1 MSIAIADENFFN
13 KGLKLFKDKKYED
26 ARFMFERGIVFNPK
40 DSNSYL
46 YLAKIYNI
54 QEDQDKEEKNL
65 EATLLIEP
73 NNEEAI
79 LMSMKI
85 ALERSNYSKVKDLS
99 NTFSKVCKKLC
110 NENKE
115 ILDTLANIEPKKMSL
130 DKNLNKIL
138 IIDFGSQFTQL
149 IARRIRESGVYSEI
163 ISHKKVKNKNID
175 NSIKGIILSGGP
187 LNVYQINKYSFD
199 KRIIENQ
206 IPVLGI
212 CFGHQILSKLNG
224 GRVKQSKYREFGLA
238 NIRKKRESILT
249 KNFFNKKN
257 INKVWMSHADQVSK
271 LPKNF
276 NVIASSQN
284 SKFAIIENKKKN
296 FYGVQFHPEVTHT
309 ENGKKLIN
317 NFIFLICKIKRNWSS
332 KDQKIKLI
340 KDVQNLV
347 GKNKVICALSGGVDS
362 SVVAQL
368 LNKAIGKNLFCIFV
382 NTGLLRK
389 NEEIQVVKTFKKK
402 LKINLIYVNAENE
415 FLRKLN
421 NVSDPEKKRKII
433 GNLFIKI
440 FERYAKRI
448 KNVKFLAQGT
458 LYPDLIESK
467 SVTGSQTSKIKS
479 HHNVGGLPKKMKLKL
494 VEPLKFLFKDE
505 VRKLGLELKLSK
517 EIISRHPFPGPGLA
531 IRMPGI
537 ITKEKIKILKE
548 ADNYFIQA
556 LREHNLYNKIW
567 QAYAALLP
575 VKTVGV
581 MGDNRTYEYLCL
593 LRAITSEDGMT
604 ADFYDFKKSFI
615 QMISNKI
622 VNSIR
627 GVNRVVYDVT
637 SKPPSTIELE

>member
-1 MSIAIADENFFN
+1 
-13 KGLKLFKDKKYED
+13 
-26 ARFMFERGIVFNPK
+26 
-40 DSNSYL
+40 
-46 YLAKIYNI
+46 
-54 QEDQDKEEKNL
+54 
-65 EATLLIEP
+65 
-73 NNEEAI
+73 
-79 LMSMKI
+79 
-85 ALERSNYSKVKDLS
+85 
-99 NTFSKVCKKLC
+99 
-110 NENKE
+110 
-115 ILDTLANIEPKKMSL
+115 MSL
-130 DKNLNKIL
+130 DLGLNKIL

-149 IARRIRESGVYSEI
+149 IARRIRELGTFSEI
-163 ISHKKVKNKNID
+163 VSHKKIKKKDIN

-187 LNVYQINKYSFD
+187 LNVYEIRKYSFD
-199 KRIIENQ
+199 KEIIQNG

-212 CFGHQILSKLNG
+212 CFGHQVLSKLNG
-224 GRVKQSKYREFGLA
+224 GKVKQSKHREFGLA
-238 NIRKKRESILT
+238 NIKKRKNSLLT
-249 KNFFNKKN
+249 KNFFNKNKM
-257 INKVWMSHADQVSK
+257 IKVWMSHADQVSK

-284 SKFAIIENKKKN
+284 SKFAIVENKSKR

-309 ENGKKLIN
+309 ENGKKLIS
-317 NFIFLICKIKRNWSS
+317 NFIFLICGVKRNWST
-332 KDQKIKLI
+332 KDQKKKLI
-340 KDVQNLV
+340 KDVKDEV
-347 GKNKVICALSGGVDS
+347 GGNKVICALSGGVDS

-368 LNKAIGKNLFCIFV
+368 LNKAIGKKLYCIFV

-389 NEEIQVVKTFKKK
+389 NEEIQVVETFKKR
-402 LKINLIYVNAENE
+402 LKINLIYVDAKKE
-415 FLRKLN
+415 FIKKLA

-440 FERYAKRI
+440 FERYAKKI
-448 KNVKFLAQGT
+448 KDVKFLAQGT
-458 LYPDLIESK
+458 LYPDLIESR

-479 HHNVGGLPKKMKLKL
+479 HHNVGGLPKMMKLKL

-505 VRKLGLELKLSK
+505 VRKLGLELNLSK

-531 IRMPGI
+531 IRMPGL
-537 ITKEKIKILKE
+537 ITREKINILREADYYFIRALKE
-548 ADNYFIQA
+548 N
-556 LREHNLYNKIW
+556 NLYHKIW

-604 ADFYDFKKSFI
+604 ADFYDFKKPFI

-627 GVNRVVYDVT
+627 GINRVVYDIT

>member
-1 MSIAIADENFFN
+1 
-13 KGLKLFKDKKYED
+13 
-26 ARFMFERGIVFNPK
+26 
-40 DSNSYL
+40 
-46 YLAKIYNI
+46 
-54 QEDQDKEEKNL
+54 
-65 EATLLIEP
+65 
-73 NNEEAI
+73 
-79 LMSMKI
+79 
-85 ALERSNYSKVKDLS
+85 
-99 NTFSKVCKKLC
+99 
-110 NENKE
+110 
-115 ILDTLANIEPKKMSL
+115 MSL

-238 NIRKKRESILT
+238 NIHKKRESILT

-368 LNKAIGKNLFCIFV
+368 LNKAIGKKLFCIFV

-537 ITKEKIKILKE
+537 ITKEKMKILKE

>member
-1 MSIAIADENFFN
+1 
-13 KGLKLFKDKKYED
+13 
-26 ARFMFERGIVFNPK
+26 
-40 DSNSYL
+40 
-46 YLAKIYNI
+46 
-54 QEDQDKEEKNL
+54 
-65 EATLLIEP
+65 
-73 NNEEAI
+73 
-79 LMSMKI
+79 
-85 ALERSNYSKVKDLS
+85 
-99 NTFSKVCKKLC
+99 
-110 NENKE
+110 
-115 ILDTLANIEPKKMSL
+115 MSL
-130 DKNLNKIL
+130 DQNLNKIL

-149 IARRIRESGVYSEI
+149 IARRIRELGVFSEI
-163 ISHKKVKNKNID
+163 ISHKKIKLKDID
-175 NSIKGIILSGGP
+175 QTIKGIILSGGP

-199 KRIIENQ
+199 KKIINLD
-206 IPVLGI
+206 IPILGI

-224 GRVKQSKYREFGLA
+224 GRVKQSKHREFGLA
-238 NIRKKRESILT
+238 NIYKKNESLLI
-249 KNFFNKKN
+249 KNFFNKQKSK
-257 INKVWMSHADQVSK
+257 KVWMSHADQVSK

-276 NVIASSQN
+276 KVIASSTN
-284 SKFAIIENKKKN
+284 SKFAIVENKLKK
-296 FYGVQFHPEVTHT
+296 FYGIQFHPEVTHT
-309 ENGKKLIN
+309 ENGKKLIS

-332 KDQKIKLI
+332 KDQKIQLI
-340 KDVQNLV
+340 KEVKDQV
-347 GKNKVICALSGGVDS
+347 GSEKVICALSGGVDS

-368 LNKAIGKNLFCIFV
+368 LNKAIGKKLYCIFV

-389 NEEIQVVKTFKKK
+389 NEEVQVVQTFKKR
-402 LKINLIYVNAENE
+402 LKMNLIYVNAEKE
-415 FLRKLN
+415 FLKKLN

-440 FERYAKRI
+440 FERYAKKI

-505 VRKLGLELKLSK
+505 VRKLGLELNLSK
-517 EIISRHPFPGPGLA
+517 DIISRHPFPGPGLA
-531 IRMPGI
+531 IRMPGL
-537 ITKEKIKILKE
+537 ITNDKIKILKE
-548 ADNYFIQA
+548 ADYYFIQA
-556 LREHNLYNKIW
+556 LKDHGLYHKIW

-604 ADFYDFKKSFI
+604 ADFYEFKKSF
-615 QMISNKI
+615 METISNQI

-627 GVNRVVYDVT
+627 GINRVVYDIT

>member
-1 MSIAIADENFFN
+1 
-13 KGLKLFKDKKYED
+13 
-26 ARFMFERGIVFNPK
+26 
-40 DSNSYL
+40 
-46 YLAKIYNI
+46 
-54 QEDQDKEEKNL
+54 
-65 EATLLIEP
+65 
-73 NNEEAI
+73 
-79 LMSMKI
+79 
-85 ALERSNYSKVKDLS
+85 
-99 NTFSKVCKKLC
+99 
-110 NENKE
+110 
-115 ILDTLANIEPKKMSL
+115 MSL
-130 DKNLNKIL
+130 DQSLNKIL

-149 IARRIRESGVYSEI
+149 IARRIRELGVFSEI
-163 ISHKKVKNKNID
+163 ISHKKIKNKNID

-187 LNVYQINKYSFD
+187 LNVYEINKYSFD
-199 KRIIENQ
+199 KKIIKNG

-224 GRVKQSKYREFGLA
+224 GRVKQSKHREFGLT
-238 NIRKKRESILT
+238 NIYKKKDSLLI
-249 KNFFNKKN
+249 KKFFNNKKF
-257 INKVWMSHADQVSK
+257 IKVWMSHADQVSK

-276 NVIASSQN
+276 KVIASSKN
-284 SKFAIIENKKKN
+284 SKFAIVENKSKK

-309 ENGKKLIN
+309 ENGKKLIS
-317 NFIFLICKIKRNWSS
+317 NFIFLICGIKKNWSL
-332 KDQKIKLI
+332 KDQKMKLI
-340 KDVQNLV
+340 KDVRDQV
-347 GKNKVICALSGGVDS
+347 GENKVICALSGGVDS

-368 LNKAIGKNLFCIFV
+368 LNKAIGKKLYCIFV

-389 NEEIQVVKTFKKK
+389 NEEKQVVETFKKR
-402 LKINLIYVNAENE
+402 LKINLIYVNAEKE
-415 FLRKLN
+415 FIKKLT

-440 FERYAKRI
+440 FEIYAKKI

-494 VEPLKFLFKDE
+494 LEPLKFLFKDE
-505 VRKLGLELKLSK
+505 VRKLGLELNLSK

-537 ITKEKIKILKE
+537 ITKEKISILKE
-548 ADNYFIQA
+548 ADHYFIQS
-556 LREHNLYNKIW
+556 LKEHGLYNKIW

-593 LRAITSEDGMT
+593 LRAITSKDGMT
-604 ADFYDFKKSFI
+604 ADFYEFKKSFI
-615 QMISNKI
+615 QIISNKI

-627 GVNRVVYDVT
+627 GINRVVYDIT

>member
-1 MSIAIADENFFN
+1 
-13 KGLKLFKDKKYED
+13 
-26 ARFMFERGIVFNPK
+26 
-40 DSNSYL
+40 
-46 YLAKIYNI
+46 
-54 QEDQDKEEKNL
+54 
-65 EATLLIEP
+65 
-73 NNEEAI
+73 
-79 LMSMKI
+79 
-85 ALERSNYSKVKDLS
+85 
-99 NTFSKVCKKLC
+99 
-110 NENKE
+110 
-115 ILDTLANIEPKKMSL
+115 MSL
-130 DKNLNKIL
+130 DQSLKKIL

-149 IARRIRESGVYSEI
+149 IARRIREFGVFSEI
-163 ISHKKVKNKNID
+163 VSHKKIKNKDIN

-187 LNVYQINKYSFD
+187 LNVYEIKKYSFD
-199 KRIIENQ
+199 NKIIENG

-224 GRVKQSKYREFGLA
+224 GKVKKSKHREFGLA
-238 NIRKKRESILT
+238 NIHKKNNSLLT
-249 KNFFNKKN
+249 YNFFKKKKLL
-257 INKVWMSHADQVSK
+257 KVWMSHADQVSK

-276 NVIASSQN
+276 KVIASSQN
-284 SKFAIIENKKKN
+284 SKFAIVENKSKN

-317 NFIFLICKIKRNWSS
+317 NFIFKICKINKNWSS

-340 KDVQNLV
+340 KEVRNQV

-368 LNKAIGKNLFCIFV
+368 LNKAIGKKLYCIFV

-389 NEEIQVVKTFKKK
+389 NEVKQVIETFKKR
-402 LKINLIYVNAENE
+402 LKINLIYVNAEKE
-415 FLRKLN
+415 FLTRLTN
-421 NVSDPEKKRKII
+421 ISDPEKKRKII

-440 FERYAKRI
+440 FERYAKKI
-448 KNVKFLAQGT
+448 KNVKYLAQGT

-505 VRKLGLELKLSK
+505 VRKLGLELNLNK

-537 ITKEKIKILKE
+537 ITKEKINILKE
-548 ADNYFIQA
+548 ADYYFIKA
-556 LREHNLYNKIW
+556 LKEEGLYDKIW

-604 ADFYDFKKSFI
+604 ADFYEFKKSFS

-627 GVNRVVYDVT
+627 GINRVVYDIT

>member
-1 MSIAIADENFFN
+1 
-13 KGLKLFKDKKYED
+13 
-26 ARFMFERGIVFNPK
+26 
-40 DSNSYL
+40 
-46 YLAKIYNI
+46 
-54 QEDQDKEEKNL
+54 
-65 EATLLIEP
+65 
-73 NNEEAI
+73 
-79 LMSMKI
+79 
-85 ALERSNYSKVKDLS
+85 
-99 NTFSKVCKKLC
+99 
-110 NENKE
+110 
-115 ILDTLANIEPKKMSL
+115 MSL
-130 DKNLNKIL
+130 DQTLNKIL

-149 IARRIRESGVYSEI
+149 IARRIRELGVFSKI
-163 ISHKKVKNKNID
+163 LSHKKIKNKDID
-175 NSIKGIILSGGP
+175 VSIKGIILSGGP
-187 LNVYQINKYSFD
+187 LNVYEINKYSFD
-199 KRIIENQ
+199 EKIIENG
-206 IPVLGI
+206 IPILGI
-212 CFGHQILSKLNG
+212 CFGHQVLSKING
-224 GRVKQSKYREFGLA
+224 GKVKQSKHREFGLA
-238 NIRKKRESILT
+238 NIYKKNDSLLT
-249 KNFFNKKN
+249 KNFFSGKRLT
-257 INKVWMSHADQVSK
+257 KVWMSHADQVIK
-271 LPKNF
+271 IPKGF
-276 NVIASSQN
+276 NIIASSQN
-284 SKFAIIENKKKN
+284 SKFAIIENKSKK

-309 ENGKKLIN
+309 ENGKKIIS
-317 NFIFLICKIKRNWSS
+317 NFIFSICKSKKNLSS

-340 KDVQNLV
+340 KDVRTLI

-368 LNKAIGKNLFCIFV
+368 LNKAIGKRLYCIFV

-389 NEEIQVVKTFKKK
+389 NEEKQVVNTFKKK
-402 LKINLIYVNAENE
+402 LKMNLIYVNAEKE
-415 FLRKLN
+415 FVRKLK

-440 FERYAKRI
+440 FERYAKKI

-505 VRKLGLELKLSK
+505 VRKLGLELNLSK
-517 EIISRHPFPGPGLA
+517 DIISRHPFPGPGLA

-537 ITKEKIKILKE
+537 ITKEKIEILKQ
-548 ADNYFIQA
+548 ADHYFIQG
-556 LREHNLYNKIW
+556 LKEHKLYNKIW

-604 ADFYDFKKSFI
+604 ADFYNFKKSFI
-615 QMISNKI
+615 QVISNKI

-627 GVNRVVYDVT
+627 GINRVVYDVT

>member
-1 MSIAIADENFFN
+1 
-13 KGLKLFKDKKYED
+13 
-26 ARFMFERGIVFNPK
+26 
-40 DSNSYL
+40 
-46 YLAKIYNI
+46 
-54 QEDQDKEEKNL
+54 
-65 EATLLIEP
+65 
-73 NNEEAI
+73 
-79 LMSMKI
+79 
-85 ALERSNYSKVKDLS
+85 
-99 NTFSKVCKKLC
+99 
-110 NENKE
+110 
-115 ILDTLANIEPKKMSL
+115 MSL

-276 NVIASSQN
+276 DVIASSQN
-284 SKFAIIENKKKN
+284 SKFAIIENKKKK

-317 NFIFLICKIKRNWSS
+317 NFIFLVCKIKRNWSS

-368 LNKAIGKNLFCIFV
+368 LNKAIGKKLFCIFV

-505 VRKLGLELKLSK
+505 VRKLGLELKLSR

-556 LREHNLYNKIW
+556 LRDHNLYNKIW

>member
-1 MSIAIADENFFN
+1 
-13 KGLKLFKDKKYED
+13 
-26 ARFMFERGIVFNPK
+26 
-40 DSNSYL
+40 
-46 YLAKIYNI
+46 
-54 QEDQDKEEKNL
+54 
-65 EATLLIEP
+65 
-73 NNEEAI
+73 
-79 LMSMKI
+79 
-85 ALERSNYSKVKDLS
+85 
-99 NTFSKVCKKLC
+99 
-110 NENKE
+110 
-115 ILDTLANIEPKKMSL
+115 MSL

-368 LNKAIGKNLFCIFV
+368 LNKAIGKKLFCIFV

-415 FLRKLN
+415 FLRKLS

>member
-1 MSIAIADENFFN
+1 
-13 KGLKLFKDKKYED
+13 
-26 ARFMFERGIVFNPK
+26 
-40 DSNSYL
+40 
-46 YLAKIYNI
+46 
-54 QEDQDKEEKNL
+54 
-65 EATLLIEP
+65 
-73 NNEEAI
+73 
-79 LMSMKI
+79 
-85 ALERSNYSKVKDLS
+85 
-99 NTFSKVCKKLC
+99 
-110 NENKE
+110 
-115 ILDTLANIEPKKMSL
+115 MSL

-238 NIRKKRESILT
+238 NIRKKSESILI

-368 LNKAIGKNLFCIFV
+368 LNKAIGKKLFCIFV

-415 FLRKLN
+415 FLKKLS

-556 LREHNLYNKIW
+556 LRDHNLYNKIW

>member
-1 MSIAIADENFFN
+1 
-13 KGLKLFKDKKYED
+13 
-26 ARFMFERGIVFNPK
+26 
-40 DSNSYL
+40 
-46 YLAKIYNI
+46 
-54 QEDQDKEEKNL
+54 
-65 EATLLIEP
+65 
-73 NNEEAI
+73 
-79 LMSMKI
+79 
-85 ALERSNYSKVKDLS
+85 
-99 NTFSKVCKKLC
+99 
-110 NENKE
+110 
-115 ILDTLANIEPKKMSL
+115 MSL
-130 DKNLNKIL
+130 DQSLGKIL
-138 IIDFGSQFTQL
+138 IVDFGSQFTQL
-149 IARRIRESGVYSEI
+149 IARRVRELGVFSKI
-163 ISHKKVKNKNID
+163 VSHKKIKLKDID
-175 NSIKGIILSGGP
+175 QTIKGIILSGGP

-199 KRIIENQ
+199 KKILQLN
-206 IPVLGI
+206 IPILGI

-224 GRVKQSKYREFGLA
+224 GKVKQSKHREFGLA
-238 NIRKKRESILT
+238 NIYKKNNSLLT
-249 KNFFNKKN
+249 SNFFKKSN
-257 INKVWMSHADQVSK
+257 TKKVWMSHADQVSK
-271 LPKNF
+271 IPRNF
-276 NVIASSQN
+276 RAVASSTN
-284 SKFAIIENKKKN
+284 SKFAIVEDKIKK

-309 ENGKKLIN
+309 ENGKKLIS
-317 NFIFLICKIKRNWSS
+317 NFVFLICKIKKNWSS

-340 KDVQNLV
+340 KDVRTMV
-347 GKNKVICALSGGVDS
+347 GNNKVICALSGGVDS

-368 LNKAIGKNLFCIFV
+368 LNKAIGKNLHCIFV

-389 NEEIQVVKTFKKK
+389 NEEKQVVATFKKR
-402 LKINLIYVNAENE
+402 LKINLTYVNAEKE
-415 FLRKLN
+415 FIKKLS

-440 FERYAKRI
+440 FERYAKKI

-505 VRKLGLELKLSK
+505 VRKLGLELNLSK

-537 ITKEKIKILKE
+537 ITKEKINILKE
-548 ADNYFIQA
+548 ADHYFIQA
-556 LREHNLYNKIW
+556 LRDHNLYHKIW

-604 ADFYDFKKSFI
+604 ADFYEFKKSFI
-615 QMISNKI
+615 QEISNKI

-627 GVNRVVYDVT
+627 GINRVVYDIT